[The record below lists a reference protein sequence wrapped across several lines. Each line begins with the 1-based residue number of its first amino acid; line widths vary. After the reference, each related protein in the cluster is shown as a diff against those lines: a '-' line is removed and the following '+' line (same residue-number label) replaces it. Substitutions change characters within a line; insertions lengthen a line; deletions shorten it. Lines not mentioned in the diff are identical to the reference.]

1 MDQQGTDM
9 DAFIHFLRMVCGV
22 FALSLF
28 AFLTWNA
35 LRASR
40 RPVGESAGPKASW
53 LHSPFYYAAALTF
66 CIVVSVV
73 LWIPLPG
80 VPFPDAIAILG
91 ALLTFSGLAL
101 ALWGRRSLGK
111 MYFVSTN
118 LGAQTLAGQ
127 RLVTTGPYAIVRH
140 PMYLG
145 LGTAA
150 FGSLMLYQTW
160 TTVFLI
166 FVALIVVR
174 RALLE
179 EEVLAKT
186 FGAEWLG
193 YRRRV
198 PMLLPR
204 LLHREDPAE
213 TKD

>member
-1 MDQQGTDM
+1 
-9 DAFIHFLRMVCGV
+9 
-22 FALSLF
+22 
-28 AFLTWNA
+28 
-35 LRASR
+35 
-40 RPVGESAGPKASW
+40 
-53 LHSPFYYAAALTF
+53 LHSPFFYAAALTF
-66 CIVVSVV
+66 EIVVGVA

-80 VPFPDAIAILG
+80 APFPGAIAILG
-91 ALLTFSGLAL
+91 ALLAFSGLAL
-101 ALWGRRSLGK
+101 ALWGRLSLGK

-150 FGSLMLYQTW
+150 FGSPMLYQTW
-160 TTVFLI
+160 TTVFLV
-166 FVALIVVR
+166 FTALIVVR

-186 FGAEWLG
+186 FGAEWLD

-198 PMLLPR
+198 PMLFPR
-204 LLHREDPAE
+204 LLRKEDPAE